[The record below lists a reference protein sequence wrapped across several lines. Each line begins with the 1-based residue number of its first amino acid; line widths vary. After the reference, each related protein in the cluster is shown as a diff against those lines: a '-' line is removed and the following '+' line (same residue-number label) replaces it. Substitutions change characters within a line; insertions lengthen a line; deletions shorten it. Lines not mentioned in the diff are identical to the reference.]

1 MKLKALALSIALVA
15 GVFAANAQTAYK
27 GNDVF
32 VGVGGGIISVYNGGG
47 HHGAAFNTPSF
58 YGNIMVGKYITPVW
72 GVRAVIGGPFQTL
85 DEREGNATNYGP
97 EKRIY
102 SATNKLFGELNLDG
116 MLNIS
121 NIFADDLAKF
131 DVYAFVGPTMN
142 ISSNG
147 TKFQNGNQVGA
158 AILVVEDNATKVRFG
173 ATAGLGLGYNITNS
187 FELALEG
194 RAGITPSI
202 FGDASQYRKGEFTG
216 RLTLNAIWTINGK
229 HGKFA
234 RAAAAAA
241 AAGYLSKEAAD
252 ALAREYAEKNPK
264 IVEKVVEKEV
274 IKEVEKYINKEIPA
288 STAVFFDIN
297 KATLTQKDKA
307 RLQLYAEDI
316 KNVDT
321 KFVVAGYADK
331 KTGSVKRNQT
341 LSEQRAKAVFDYLV
355 SLGVP
360 ASKLET
366 VANGGVDPIFFNNDV
381 LSRTV
386 IIKPAK

>member
-1 MKLKALALSIALVA
+1 MKLKALALSIALAA

-32 VGVGGGIISVYNGGG
+32 VGIGGGVISVYNGG
-47 HHGAAFNTPSF
+47 FNSPSF

-85 DEREGNATNYGP
+85 DAKVGNAFDVDAANPRAY
-97 EKRIY
+97 K
-102 SATNKLFGELNLDG
+102 NQLFGELNVDG
-116 MLNIS
+116 IINFS

-131 DVYAFVGPTMN
+131 DVYAFLGPTVN
-142 ISSNG
+142 FSKQN
-147 TKFQNGNQVGA
+147 TKFANVQNEQVA
-158 AILVVEDNATKVRFG
+158 VKVVEDNSFKARFG
-173 ATAGLGLGYNITNS
+173 ATAGLGLGYNITNA

-194 RAGITPSI
+194 RFGITPSI
-202 FGDASQYRKGEFTG
+202 FGDASQYRKGEGTG
-216 RLTLNAIWTINGK
+216 RLTLNAIWTIGGK

-252 ALAREYAEKNPK
+252 ALAREYAAKNPK

-274 IKEVEKYINKEIPA
+274 VKEVEKYINKEIPA

-297 KATLTQKDKA
+297 KAVLNQKDKA
-307 RLQLYAEDI
+307 RLQLFAEDI
-316 KNVDT
+316 MNVDS

-331 KTGSVKRNQT
+331 KTGSAKRNQT

-360 ASKLET
+360 ASKLEC
-366 VANGGVDPIFFNNDV
+366 VANGGVDPIFFNSDV

>member
-1 MKLKALALSIALVA
+1 MKLKALALSIALAA

-32 VGVGGGIISVYNGGG
+32 IGLGGGVISVYNGG
-47 HHGAAFNTPSF
+47 FNSPAI
-58 YGNIMVGKYITPVW
+58 YGNLMVGRYITPVW

-85 DEREGNATNYGP
+85 DQHAGNAVNFGANNA
-97 EKRIY
+97 IY
-102 SATNKLFGELNLDG
+102 SAKNKLFGELNLDG
-116 MLNIS
+116 MINFS
-121 NIFADDLAKF
+121 NIFADDLAGF

-142 ISSNG
+142 VSTVG
-147 TKFQNGNQVGA
+147 TKMQNGQQVGA
-158 AILVVEDNATKVRFG
+158 AILVAEDNTPKVRFG
-173 ATAGLGLGYNITNS
+173 ATAGLGLGVNITNA

-194 RAGITPSI
+194 RVGITPSI
-202 FGDASQYRKGEFTG
+202 FGDASQYRKGEMTG
-216 RLTLNAIWTINGK
+216 RVTLNAIWTINGK

-252 ALAREYAEKNPK
+252 ALAREYADKNPK

-288 STAVFFDIN
+288 STAVFFEIN
-297 KATLTQKDKA
+297 RANLSEKDKA
-307 RLQLYAEDI
+307 RLSLYAEDI

-341 LSEQRAKAVFDYLV
+341 LSEQRAKAVYDYLIG
-355 SLGVP
+355 LGVP

>member
-1 MKLKALALSIALVA
+1 MKLKALALSIALAA

-32 VGVGGGIISVYNGGG
+32 IGIGGGISSVYNGG
-47 HHGAAFNTPSF
+47 FNSPAV
-58 YGNIMVGKYITPVW
+58 YGNIMVGRYITPVW

-85 DEREGNATNYGP
+85 DMKEGNAVNYGP
-97 EKRIY
+97 HNEIY
-102 SATNKLFGELNLDG
+102 SAKNKLFGELNLDG
-116 MLNIS
+116 MINFS
-121 NIFADDLAKF
+121 NIFAEDLAAF

-142 ISSNG
+142 VSSVG

-158 AILVVEDNATKVRFG
+158 AILVVEDNAPKVRFG
-173 ATAGLGLGYNITNS
+173 ATAGLGLGVNITKA

-194 RAGITPSI
+194 RVGVTPSI
-202 FGDASQYRKGEFTG
+202 FGDASQYRKAEMTG
-216 RLTLNAIWTINGK
+216 RVTLNAIWTINGK

-307 RLQLYAEDI
+307 RLSLYAEDI

-341 LSEQRAKAVFDYLV
+341 LSEQRAKAVYDYLIG
-355 SLGVP
+355 LGVP

>member
-1 MKLKALALSIALVA
+1 MKLKALALSFALAA
-15 GVFAANAQTAYK
+15 GIFGANAQTAYK

-32 VGVGGGIISVYNGGG
+32 VGVGGGIISVYNGG
-47 HHGAAFNTPSF
+47 FNTPSV
-58 YGNIMVGKYITPVW
+58 YGNIQVGKYITPVW

-85 DEREGNATNYGP
+85 DKKDGNATNFGQNN
-97 EKRIY
+97 ELF
-102 SATNKLFGELNLDG
+102 SAKNKLFGEINLDG
-116 MLNIS
+116 MVNFS
-121 NIFADDLAKF
+121 NIFAEDLAKF
-131 DVYAFVGPTMN
+131 DVYGFVGPTVN
-142 ISSNG
+142 FSSIGTEFANG
-147 TKFQNGNQVGA
+147 AQTGSKM
-158 AILVVEDNATKVRFG
+158 LVREADGLKARFG
-173 ATAGLGLGYNITNS
+173 ATAGLGLGYNFTNA

-194 RAGITPSI
+194 RFGITPSV
-202 FGDASQYRKGEFTG
+202 FGDASQYRKGEGTG
-216 RLTLNAIWTINGK
+216 RVTLNAIWTIGGK

-252 ALAREYAEKNPK
+252 ALARDYAAKNPK

-288 STAVFFDIN
+288 STAVFFELN
-297 KATLTQKDKA
+297 KAVLSQKDKA
-307 RLQLYAEDI
+307 RLQLYAEEIKDI
-316 KNVDT
+316 EGVIS
-321 KFVVAGYADK
+321 VAGYADK

-341 LSEQRAKAVFDYLV
+341 LSEQRAKVVYDFLI

-366 VANGGVDPIFFNNDV
+366 SANGGVDPIFFNNDV

-386 IIKPAK
+386 ILKPKK

>member
-1 MKLKALALSIALVA
+1 MKLKALALSIALAA
-15 GVFAANAQTAYK
+15 GVFAANAHK

-32 VGVGGGIISVYNGGG
+32 IGLGGGVISVYNGG
-47 HHGAAFNTPSF
+47 FNSPAI
-58 YGNIMVGKYITPVW
+58 YGNLMVGRYITPVW

-85 DEREGNATNYGP
+85 DQHAGNAVNFGANNA
-97 EKRIY
+97 IY
-102 SATNKLFGELNLDG
+102 SAKNKLFGELNLDG
-116 MLNIS
+116 MINFS
-121 NIFADDLAKF
+121 NIFADDLAAF

-142 ISSNG
+142 VSTVG
-147 TKFQNGNQVGA
+147 TKMQNGQQVGA
-158 AILVVEDNATKVRFG
+158 AILVAEDNTPKVRFG
-173 ATAGLGLGYNITNS
+173 ATAGLGLGVNITKA

-194 RAGITPSI
+194 RVGITPSI
-202 FGDASQYRKGEFTG
+202 FGDASQYRKGEMTG
-216 RLTLNAIWTINGK
+216 RVTLNAIWTINGK

-252 ALAREYAEKNPK
+252 ALAREYADKNPK

-288 STAVFFDIN
+288 STAVFFEIN
-297 KATLTQKDKA
+297 RANLSEKDKA
-307 RLQLYAEDI
+307 RLSLYAEDI

-341 LSEQRAKAVFDYLV
+341 LSEQRAKAVYDYLI

-366 VANGGVDPIFFNNDV
+366 TANGGVDPIFFNNDV

>member
-1 MKLKALALSIALVA
+1 MKLKALALSIALAA
-15 GVFAANAQTAYK
+15 GVFSANAQTAYK

-32 VGVGGGIISVYNGGG
+32 VGVGGGIISVYNAG
-47 HHGAAFNTPSF
+47 FNTPAF

-85 DEREGNATNYGP
+85 DPVNGNAENYEQMGNL
-97 EKRIY
+97 Y
-102 SATNKLFGELNLDG
+102 SVKNKLFGEVNLDG
-116 MLNIS
+116 IINFS
-121 NIFADDLAKF
+121 NIFAEDLAKF
-131 DVYAFVGPTMN
+131 DVYGFVGPTMN
-142 ISSNG
+142 FSSNG
-147 TKFQNGNQVGA
+147 SKYSNAQTGS
-158 AILVVEDNATKVRFG
+158 AILVNKDDSFKTYVG
-173 ATAGLGLGYNITNS
+173 ATAGLGFGYNITND
-187 FELALEG
+187 FEIALEG
-194 RAGITPSI
+194 RFGVTPSI
-202 FGDASQYRKGEFTG
+202 FGDGSQYRKAEGTG
-216 RLTLNAIWTINGK
+216 RVTLNAIWTIGGK

-252 ALAREYAEKNPK
+252 ALARDYAEKNPK

-288 STAVFFDIN
+288 STAVFFELN
-297 KATLTQKDKA
+297 KAVLSQKDKA

-316 KNVDT
+316 KGVDAV
-321 KFVVAGYADK
+321 FSVAGYADK

-341 LSEQRAKAVFDYLV
+341 LSEQRAKVVYDYLI

-366 VANGGVDPIFFNNDV
+366 SANGGVDPIFFNNDV

-386 IIKPAK
+386 IIRPKK

>member
-32 VGVGGGIISVYNGGG
+32 IGLGGGVISVYNGG
-47 HHGAAFNTPSF
+47 FNSPAI
-58 YGNIMVGKYITPVW
+58 YGNLMVGRYITPVW

-85 DEREGNATNYGP
+85 DQKAGNAVNYGASNQ
-97 EKRIY
+97 IY
-102 SATNKLFGELNLDG
+102 SAKNKLFGELNLDG
-116 MLNIS
+116 MINFS
-121 NIFADDLAKF
+121 NIFADDLAAF

-142 ISSNG
+142 VSTAG
-147 TKFQNGNQVGA
+147 TKMQNGQQVGA
-158 AILVVEDNATKVRFG
+158 AILVAEDNTPKVRFG
-173 ATAGLGLGYNITNS
+173 ATAGLGLGVNITNA

-194 RAGITPSI
+194 RVGITPSI
-202 FGDASQYRKGEFTG
+202 FGDASQYRKGEMTG
-216 RLTLNAIWTINGK
+216 RVTLNAIWTINGK

-252 ALAREYAEKNPK
+252 ALAREYADKNPK

-288 STAVFFDIN
+288 STAVFFEIN
-297 KATLTQKDKA
+297 RANLTEKDKA
-307 RLQLYAEDI
+307 RLSLYAEDI

-341 LSEQRAKAVFDYLV
+341 LSEQRAKAVYDYLI
-355 SLGVP
+355 SQGVP

>member
-1 MKLKALALSIALVA
+1 MKLKALALSIALAA

-32 VGVGGGIISVYNGGG
+32 IGIGGGISSVYNGG
-47 HHGAAFNTPSF
+47 FNSPAV
-58 YGNIMVGKYITPVW
+58 YGNIMVGRYITPVW

-85 DEREGNATNYGP
+85 DMKEGNAVNYGP
-97 EKRIY
+97 HNEIY
-102 SATNKLFGELNLDG
+102 SAKNKLFGELNIDG
-116 MLNIS
+116 MINFS
-121 NIFADDLAKF
+121 NIFAEDLAAF

-142 ISSNG
+142 VSSVG

-158 AILVVEDNATKVRFG
+158 AILVVEDNAPKVRFG
-173 ATAGLGLGYNITNS
+173 ATAGLGLGVNITKA

-194 RAGITPSI
+194 RVGVTPSI
-202 FGDASQYRKGEFTG
+202 FGDASQYRKAEMTG
-216 RLTLNAIWTINGK
+216 RVTLNAIWTINGK

-252 ALAREYAEKNPK
+252 ALAREYAAKNPK

-297 KATLTQKDKA
+297 KATLTEKDKA
-307 RLQLYAEDI
+307 RLSLYAEDI

-341 LSEQRAKAVFDYLV
+341 LSEKRAQAVYDYLI
-355 SLGVP
+355 SLGIP
-360 ASKLET
+360 ASKMT
-366 VANGGVDPIFFNNDV
+366 TQANGGVDPIFFNNDV

>member
-1 MKLKALALSIALVA
+1 MKLKALALSFALAA
-15 GVFAANAQTAYK
+15 GIFGANAQTAYK

-32 VGVGGGIISVYNGGG
+32 VGVGGGIISVYNGG
-47 HHGAAFNTPSF
+47 FNTPSV
-58 YGNIMVGKYITPVW
+58 YGNIQVGKYITPVW

-85 DEREGNATNYGP
+85 DKKDGNATNFGQNN
-97 EKRIY
+97 ELY
-102 SATNKLFGELNLDG
+102 SAKNKLFGEINLDG
-116 MLNIS
+116 MVNFS
-121 NIFADDLAKF
+121 NIFAEDLAKF
-131 DVYAFVGPTMN
+131 DVYGFVGPTVN
-142 ISSNG
+142 FSSIGTEFANG
-147 TKFQNGNQVGA
+147 AQTGSKM
-158 AILVVEDNATKVRFG
+158 LVREADGFKTRFG
-173 ATAGLGLGYNITNS
+173 ATAGLGLGYNFTNA

-194 RAGITPSI
+194 RFGITPSV
-202 FGDASQYRKGEFTG
+202 FGDASQYRKAEGTG
-216 RLTLNAIWTINGK
+216 RVTLNAIWTIGGK

-252 ALAREYAEKNPK
+252 ALARDYAAKNPK

-288 STAVFFDIN
+288 STAVFFELN
-297 KATLTQKDKA
+297 KAVLSQKDKA
-307 RLQLYAEDI
+307 RLQLYAEEIKDI
-316 KNVDT
+316 DGVIS
-321 KFVVAGYADK
+321 VAGYADK

-341 LSEQRAKAVFDYLV
+341 LSEQRAKVVYDFLI

-366 VANGGVDPIFFNNDV
+366 SANGGVDPIFFNNDV

-386 IIKPAK
+386 ILKPKK

>member
-1 MKLKALALSIALVA
+1 MKLKVLALSIALAA
-15 GVFAANAQTAYK
+15 GMFAANAQTAYK

-32 VGVGGGIISVYNGGG
+32 VGIGGGIISTYNAG
-47 HHGAAFNTPSF
+47 FNTPAF

-85 DEREGNATNYGP
+85 DPKQGNATDNGALVGY
-97 EKRIY
+97 K
-102 SATNKLFGELNLDG
+102 NQLFGELNLDG

-131 DVYAFVGPTMN
+131 DVYGFVGPTVN
-142 ISSNG
+142 FSKENSVFADAQNQDAVVAIVEESNAF
-147 TKFQNGNQVGA
+147 KA
-158 AILVVEDNATKVRFG
+158 RFG
-173 ATAGLGLGYNITNS
+173 ATAGLGLGYNITNA

-194 RAGITPSI
+194 RYGITPSV
-202 FGDASQYRKGEFTG
+202 FGDASQYRKAEGTG
-216 RLTLNAIWTINGK
+216 RVTLNAIYTIGGK

-274 IKEVEKYINKEIPA
+274 IKEVEKLINNEIPA
-288 STAVFFDIN
+288 STAVFFTIG
-297 KATLTQKDKA
+297 KATLTEADKA
-307 RLQLYAEDI
+307 RLKLYAESI
-316 KNVDT
+316 KDADAT
-321 KFVVAGYADK
+321 FSVAGYADK
-331 KTGSVKRNQT
+331 KTGSAKTNQV
-341 LSEQRAKAVFDYLV
+341 LSEKRAKAVYDYLI
-355 SLGVP
+355 SCGVP
-360 ASKLET
+360 ASKMET
-366 VANGGVDPIFFNNDV
+366 SANGGVDPIFFNNDV

-386 IIKPAK
+386 IIKAK